1 MHNIQTKHIEA
12 MRNLLF
18 EEFGIHVSDLKA
30 GNIVPKLSKLLLN
43 EKYENADDFF
53 LFLKKDFSAAKIII
67 AKYFTTNHTFFFR
80 EEDHFDF
87 VLKDVVE
94 TKKTNIAIWSAASS
108 TGEEAYSIA
117 MTLLDRGIK
126 DFKILASDLDKTV
139 LKHFNEG
146 EYGESRLSKVS
157 EKQRKRYFIE
167 TKTGFVRVKN
177 DLRKHIFIKNLNL
190 MDDLAFEKQFDYIFC
205 RNVFI
210 YFNDRSRFKTLE
222 MLSKNLKL
230 GGYIFVGHTESLF
243 NLPPNLKK
251 VENSIFKKIS

>member
-1 MHNIQTKHIEA
+1 VHNIQTKHIEA

-94 TKKTNIAIWSAASS
+94 TKKN
-108 TGEEAYSIA
+108 
-117 MTLLDRGIK
+117 
-126 DFKILASDLDKTV
+126 
-139 LKHFNEG
+139 KHRYLVCGFFNG
-146 EYGESRLSKVS
+146 GRSLQYR
-157 EKQRKRYFIE
+157 
-167 TKTGFVRVKN
+167 N
-177 DLRKHIFIKNLNL
+177 DLVG
-190 MDDLAFEKQFDYIFC
+190 Q
-205 RNVFI
+205 
-210 YFNDRSRFKTLE
+210 
-222 MLSKNLKL
+222 
-230 GGYIFVGHTESLF
+230 GYKRL
-243 NLPPNLKK
+243 
-251 VENSIFKKIS
+251 